1 MSMTFAEMIAAAQAS
16 GSGPMDAP
24 PAGTHNGIIVSAN
37 AKRSSGGKVCVGLL
51 IKVEDGA
58 NKGNGCWSNQYLSP
72 ESATALGIWFRTFE
86 ALGIPTAWWAQ
97 FADMDQAAAQAAELV
112 VGKQCQFVVAY
123 REWKGE
129 MQADVKSIK
138 KPGNSPTVS
147 QAAPLAAAAPLP
159 AAPLAP
165 ATVAAPVAP
174 VAAPAPATA
183 APSAPF

>member
-97 FADMDQAAAQAAELV
+97 FADMDQAAAQAAELIK
-112 VGKQCQFVVAY
+112 GKQCQFVVAY

-129 MQADVKSIK
+129 MQAEVKSIR
-138 KPGNSPTVS
+138 KPVGGGT
-147 QAAPLAAAAPLP
+147 AAAPAAP
-159 AAPLAP
+159 IAPLAP
-165 ATVAAPVAP
+165 APVSALPAPVAPLAAP
-174 VAAPAPATA
+174 VAAPPT
-183 APSAPF
+183 APF